1 MPFLGMQEPRDD
13 RSKEDELS
21 IAGGL
26 MLPNSRR
33 IDQVE
38 SHAVLGFKDDDERP
52 AYSTD
57 NHQLQEAEIN
67 FKAEAT
73 NVRK

>member
-1 MPFLGMQEPRDD
+1 MQEPRDD

-52 AYSTD
+52 AYGTE
-57 NHQLQEAEIN
+57 NHQL
-67 FKAEAT
+67 
-73 NVRK
+73 